1 MKNSRPYLAAF
12 VSDPDSIHQEVRVP
26 WRPQAEANRRS
37 AYRIVKTGERKTW
50 ELAQHAENGSPL
62 AAPIDLTVGNIG
74 MHSRFSAVI
83 HIFYAV
89 YADCMSRVPR
99 ASFGM

>member
-62 AAPIDLTVGNIG
+62 AAPIDLTVGN
-74 MHSRFSAVI
+74 MACTRDFLPLFTFFMRFTLTA
-83 HIFYAV
+83 
-89 YADCMSRVPR
+89 
-99 ASFGM
+99 